1 MQDDPDSIA
10 VAYALS
16 RFTGFADVRHHT
28 DFAGW
33 TVVFE
38 IATTLVGFDDAMAVE
53 AAVRDLNVT
62 ITRWTDGPRR
72 YGRLRAL
79 PGFRPEEIAAAIH
92 SAATQRLEELRDY

>member
-10 VAYALS
+10 VSHALS
-16 RFTGFADVRHHT
+16 RFTGLAGIAHDT
-28 DFAGW
+28 DSAGW

-62 ITRWTDGPRR
+62 ITRWAEGQRR

-79 PGFRPEEIAAAIH
+79 PGSRPEEIAAAIH
-92 SAATQRLEELRDY
+92 IAAKQRLEELRDY